1 LVSMRCCS
9 SVALAL
15 AMVTPAGADDWS
27 MYLHN
32 PAHTSFNANE
42 SQIDKTNIRSL
53 APAWTYS
60 RPGRLIASAVTVDQG
75 MAYFG
80 DWKGFF
86 HAVRSADGT
95 ELWSQYVGLS
105 AQGDPEECSPALGVT
120 SQSTVS
126 GGVVYVGGGD
136 SAVYALDKNSGRQ
149 IWRTELADP
158 Q

>member
-1 LVSMRCCS
+1 
-9 SVALAL
+9 
-15 AMVTPAGADDWS
+15 
-27 MYLHN
+27 
-32 PAHTSFNANE
+32 
-42 SQIDKTNIRSL
+42 
-53 APAWTYS
+53 TYS
-60 RPGRLIASAVTVDQG
+60 RPAWPIASAVTVDQG
-75 MAYFG
+75 VAYFG

-149 IWRTELADP
+149 LWRTPLADP
-158 Q
+158 QSGSYLWSSIMVSQNALYIGVASLADCPLVRGGLVRISLDAPDQPLI